1 MVILSTP
8 PPQIKK
14 PEPLSEGKSIYRM
27 RAKKKLIKMYFDRQI
42 IF

>member
-14 PEPLSEGKSIYRM
+14 PEPLSDGKSINRM
-27 RAKKKLIKMYFDRQI
+27 RAKKANKNVI
-42 IF
+42 